1 MSKPADKRLSV
12 SLSQGHHNDLKRIA
26 DDLGI
31 SIAQVITISLEV
43 LKELAKQKTAE
54 DTDLSPRAK
63 YLLSQIR

>member
-1 MSKPADKRLSV
+1 MTKTADKRLSI

-43 LKELAKQKTAE
+43 LKELAKQNTTEHK
-54 DTDLSPRAK
+54 DLSPRAK